1 MPSLFCAT
9 CVDYLLT
16 SQWQKYVDQLAK
28 ASCKAEQRRLLDKG
42 PPINISVSSS
52 HNTTRSDATVGTQCA
67 TSAPVLDITAY
78 SKRCSLLSN
87 PLRWFI
93 YTY

>member
-42 PPINISVSSS
+42 PPINISVSSPQYAFYVIS
-52 HNTTRSDATVGTQCA
+52 GKSFARVCY
-67 TSAPVLDITAY
+67 L
-78 SKRCSLLSN
+78 
-87 PLRWFI
+87 
-93 YTY
+93 

>member
-42 PPINISVSSS
+42 PPINISVSSYFL
-52 HNTTRSDATVGTQCA
+52 HQTFLDVI
-67 TSAPVLDITAY
+67 TSKLRYVLSST
-78 SKRCSLLSN
+78 S
-87 PLRWFI
+87 
-93 YTY
+93 